1 MSRSQSRNGA
11 FIATQFYHIFCI
23 TILHSTQYWHAVY
36 IIYKTQ
42 KNGKV
47 ASIFDVTLLNL
58 QVEDNEFS
66 ENVFEVSQT
75 DILPRKHVQR
85 EFADAKL
92 IFLLTQEA
100 INA

>member
-1 MSRSQSRNGA
+1 MSRSQSWNGA
-11 FIATQFYHIFCI
+11 FIATQFYPIFCI
-23 TILHSTQYWHAVY
+23 TILHSTQYWHTVY
-36 IIYKTQ
+36 IIYETQ

-47 ASIFDVTLLNL
+47 ASIFDVTLR
-58 QVEDNEFS
+58 VEDNKFF

-85 EFADAKL
+85 EFANAKL

>member
-1 MSRSQSRNGA
+1 M
-11 FIATQFYHIFCI
+11 HE
-23 TILHSTQYWHAVY
+23 
-36 IIYKTQ
+36 TQ
-42 KNGKV
+42 KNGNV
-47 ASIFDVTLLNL
+47 ASTFDVTSLTS

-85 EFADAKL
+85 EFANAKL